1 MSGVWDLIWFEKS
14 RKISG
19 SHKKFPKNLAS
30 YINSF
35 TTWCDFLCNRYM
47 AASKKRVIKS
57 LDALNE
63 ELKDLMRHQYPN
75 GYEGS
80 ITRIVTGK
88 KEPIFVFPLETDEAV
103 YLIKLPATKN
113 SDGEY
118 DVEPAEKGE
127 FTPKKGVRAAADDE
141 FGDNSEDNF
150 DAEREGEGDS
160 DSEEESSDSEYD
172 EEKGNKRGREAS
184 YDPDFDG

>member
-1 MSGVWDLIWFEKS
+1 
-14 RKISG
+14 
-19 SHKKFPKNLAS
+19 
-30 YINSF
+30 
-35 TTWCDFLCNRYM
+35 M

-57 LDALNE
+57 LETLSE
-63 ELKDLMRHQYPN
+63 ELRELLRQQNPN

-80 ITRIVTGK
+80 ENRIVTPK

-118 DVEPAEKGE
+118 DVEPAEKDE
-127 FTPKKGVRAAADDE
+127 FTPPKGERASAAPDDD
-141 FGDNSEDNF
+141 FDN
-150 DAEREGEGDS
+150 AEENLGEGEAEGEDENDS
-160 DSEEESSDSEYD
+160 DYD
-172 EEKGNKRGREAS
+172 EERSTKRGREAS